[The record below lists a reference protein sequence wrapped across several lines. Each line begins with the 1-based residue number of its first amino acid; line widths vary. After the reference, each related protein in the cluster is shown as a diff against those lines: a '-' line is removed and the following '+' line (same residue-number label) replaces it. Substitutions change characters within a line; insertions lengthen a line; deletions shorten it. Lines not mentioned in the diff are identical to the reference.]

1 MLHLFGPSRVEQSSI
16 ASSSISGPTDTGLD
30 HLLPAGRYR
39 SLARNLWLIRARGPT
54 CRSHRECILNELQRN
69 AGLTNV
75 ELASRVNLS
84 PSPCLARVR
93 TLEKLGVI
101 DRRIAVLDPAMLGIG
116 VTAFIQVKLEKQVQ
130 LSLDNFTRSIDRL
143 SQVMECYLM
152 TGDSDYLLRV
162 MVPDID
168 APEDLIV
175 SKISR
180 IPGVLSI
187 RSNLALKR
195 ISHKTVL
202 PIDSSQPVQIKSC
215 NSNSRRVDRSAT
227 PQHDA
232 APQTRFDGGVSI
244 DALRTFDHNASL

>member
-1 MLHLFGPSRVEQSSI
+1 MTTT
-16 ASSSISGPTDTGLD
+16 ALD
-30 HLLPAGRYR
+30 R
-39 SLARNLWLIRARGPT
+39 IDIK
-54 CRSHRECILNELQRN
+54 ILNELQQN

-101 DRRIAVLDPAMLGIG
+101 DRRIAVLDPAVVGIG

-130 LSLDNFTRSIDRL
+130 LSLENFTRAVDRL

-162 MVPDID
+162 MVSDID
-168 APEDLIV
+168 ALEDLIV
-175 SKISR
+175 NKLSR
-180 IPGVLSI
+180 IQGVTSI

-202 PIDSSQPVQIKSC
+202 PIDSNQPVQIKSPGPAA
-215 NSNSRRVDRSAT
+215 RRTERLAT
-227 PQHDA
+227 PHYDPAVQA
-232 APQTRFDGGVSI
+232 RIDGGMCIETSR
-244 DALRTFDHNASL
+244 ALDHNAASF